1 MIEREVRENSVRVT
15 FSLPATEDEVSVVG
29 SFNDWDPLV
38 HQLQSDGP
46 MQSVTVELQPGTNHE
61 FRYLASD
68 GRWFDDPDADGRH
81 GENGVLVIA
90 EMDTPDPVDLETGD
104 ADVLAAPQRTRRKS
118 AGSRVAS

>member
-1 MIEREVRENSVRVT
+1 MIEREVRENSVRVK

-46 MQSVTVELQPGTNHE
+46 MQSVAVELQPGTNHMSSAIPA
-61 FRYLASD
+61 ASD

-90 EMDTPDPVDLETGD
+90 GD
-104 ADVLAAPQRTRRKS
+104 GYPGPGRS
-118 AGSRVAS
+118 